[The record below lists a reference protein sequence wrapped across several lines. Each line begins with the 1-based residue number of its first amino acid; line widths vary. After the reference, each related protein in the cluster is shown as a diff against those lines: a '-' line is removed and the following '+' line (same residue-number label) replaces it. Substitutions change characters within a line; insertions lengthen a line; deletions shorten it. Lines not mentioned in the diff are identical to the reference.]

1 MYIEVNFA
9 DILLADGM
17 DCVGFFMNF
26 DERIPLFKFRVY
38 GNDLGETYL
47 QSLDDKEQLFN
58 SLCEYLARSF
68 HIEHGEHSSLYK
80 EFLVWLKCSLP
91 ADDEEMRKLACWF
104 YEINEDE
111 FETAEKLRNILWS

>member
-1 MYIEVNFA
+1 LQTFCWQMAWIALVS
-9 DILLADGM
+9 L
-17 DCVGFFMNF
+17 MNF

-68 HIEHGEHSSLYK
+68 HIEHGEHEQSVK

-91 ADDEEMRKLACWF
+91 ADDEENAKTCMAGFMKSMKMNL
-104 YEINEDE
+104 
-111 FETAEKLRNILWS
+111 KLRKSFGNILWS